1 MHYDNEKLEQ
11 ALLAMLYIHHFD
23 DGRVWKGYP
32 FELMDI
38 LHSKGYIDNPA
49 NKNKSVY
56 LTPEGLEEG
65 RKLAEKWLLE

>member
-38 LHSKGYIDNPA
+38 FYTAKVILITLPTKIN
-49 NKNKSVY
+49 
-56 LTPEGLEEG
+56 LCI
-65 RKLAEKWLLE
+65 

>member
-49 NKNKSVY
+49 NKIN
-56 LTPEGLEEG
+56 LCI
-65 RKLAEKWLLE
+65 